1 MTKTTKIIRTIYLY
15 TVALISLIFLA
26 VGIGNFVNTGLK
38 SMFFQEAEKKDY
50 YACNNQPYFI
60 STIEAEKLKQTP
72 GLTEDQKT
80 QIDNMIR
87 DYENWKKENTGT
99 TCIVAERQ
107 KKLVD
112 AATMIVIALPLYLF
126 HWTMARKEKQEIES

>member
-15 TVALISLIFLA
+15 TVALISLVFLA

-38 SMFFQEAEKKDY
+38 SIFFKEAEKKDY
-50 YACNNQPYFI
+50 SSCNNQPYFV
-60 STIEAEKLKQTP
+60 STIDAQGLKQTP
-72 GLTEDQKT
+72 GTTADQKT
-80 QIDNMIR
+80 QIDNLLT
-87 DYENWKKENTGT
+87 DYENWKKDNVGD

-112 AATMIVIALPLYLF
+112 SATMIIIALPLYLF
-126 HWTMARKEKQEIES
+126 HWSMARKEKQEVES